1 MSPDVLRLGVVCD
14 LLEEGWHSMDLIA
27 DMLLERLPEVARG
40 QIAATRLCP
49 PMTRRWTT
57 LPWVGSTARAHL
69 GDRLTGR
76 LWDYPRWL
84 APRAADFDLFHVVDH
99 SYAHLVRAL
108 LPRPTVVTCN
118 DVDAIEAA
126 LPGRSSRLAPARL
139 LASSVL
145 DGLAHAAHVACISEA
160 TRTQLLATGCLEPG
174 RVSVVYLG
182 VHPSCTPEPDPRR
195 DCEIDE
201 RVGAGRLALLHV
213 GSTIPRKRIDTLLE
227 VLRGVREE
235 MGDVVLLR
243 AGGPLASAQRDLA
256 RKLGV
261 AGAIVEFP
269 FVERPVLAALYRR
282 AALLLL
288 PSDRE
293 GFGLP
298 LVESMACGTPVVASA
313 IPALREI
320 GGDAVS
326 FCTPGAISEWVLAV
340 GALLRQRRLD
350 HAGWGARQR
359 RCVAAAARF
368 NWTSYASEMAARY
381 AQTLAMA
388 PAAVRQRSR
397 VS

>member
-1 MSPDVLRLGVVCD
+1 VKPIRLGVVCD
-14 LLEEGWHSMDLIA
+14 LREEGWHSMDLIA
-27 DMLLERLPEVARG
+27 DMLMQTLPEIAG
-40 QIAATRLCP
+40 GKIAATRLCP

-57 LPWVGSTARAHL
+57 LPLVGDTAGAHL

-84 APRAADFDLFHVVDH
+84 APRVDDFDLFHIIDH

-108 LPRPTVVTCN
+108 LPRPAVVTCH
-118 DVDAIEAA
+118 DLDAVEAA
-126 LPGRSSRLAPARL
+126 FPGRNNRLHPARL
-139 LASSVL
+139 LASAVL
-145 DGLAHAAHVACISEA
+145 EGLERAAHVACNSQ
-160 TRTQLLATGCLEPG
+160 TTKTQLMATGCVDPD

-182 VHPSCTPEPDPRR
+182 VHPSCTPAPEPRWDR
-195 DCEIDE
+195 EIDD
-201 RVGAGRLALLHV
+201 RVGSHRLTLLHV

-227 VLRGVREE
+227 VLRGVRDA

-243 AGGPLASAQRDLA
+243 AGGALAPAQRDLA
-256 RKLGV
+256 HKLGV
-261 AGAIVEFP
+261 AGAIIEFP

-313 IPALREI
+313 IPALQEV
-320 GGDAVS
+320 GGEAATY
-326 FCTPGAISEWVLAV
+326 CAPGATSQWVSSV
-340 GALLRQRRLD
+340 GALLQERGVD
-350 HAGWGARQR
+350 PAGWEARRR
-359 RCVAAAARF
+359 RCITAAAPF
-368 NWTSYASEMAARY
+368 NWTSYTSEMAARY

-388 PAAVRQRSR
+388 QPEREGIRAS
-397 VS
+397 

>member
-1 MSPDVLRLGVVCD
+1 VKPIRLGVVCD
-14 LLEEGWHSMDLIA
+14 LREEGWHSMDLIA
-27 DMLLERLPEVARG
+27 DMLMQMLPEIAG
-40 QIAATRLCP
+40 GTIAATRLCP

-57 LPWVGSTARAHL
+57 LPWVGGTARAHL

-84 APRAADFDLFHVVDH
+84 APRTGDFDLFHIIDH

-108 LPRPTVVTCN
+108 LPHPAVVTCN

-126 LPGRSSRLAPARL
+126 LPGRNKRLHPSRL
-139 LASSVL
+139 LASAVL
-145 DGLAHAAHVACISEA
+145 DGLARAAHVACISQ
-160 TRTQLLATGCLEPG
+160 TTKTLLLATGRLDPD

-182 VHPSCTPEPDPRR
+182 VHPSCTPAPEPRWDR
-195 DCEIDE
+195 EIDNQ
-201 RVGAGRLALLHV
+201 VGSQRLALLHV

-227 VLRGVREE
+227 VLRGVRDA

-243 AGGPLASAQRDLA
+243 VGGPLAPSQRNLA
-256 RKLGV
+256 HKLGV
-261 AGAIVEFP
+261 ADAIVEFP

-313 IPALREI
+313 IPALQEI
-320 GGDAVS
+320 GGDAATY
-326 FCTPGAISEWVLAV
+326 CPAGASSQWISSVA
-340 GALLRQRRLD
+340 ALLRQRGGD
-350 HAGWGARQR
+350 PAGWEARRR
-359 RCVAAAARF
+359 RCILAAARF
-368 NWTSYASEMAARY
+368 DWISYASEMAARY
-381 AQTLAMA
+381 AQTFAMA
-388 PAAVRQRSR
+388 QPESQGIRAS
-397 VS
+397 